1 MDETLLNKI
10 KTAMAMRQCIG
21 FYYKGEG
28 YRRCAP
34 CLYGT
39 TTRGNEAVMGFQLS
53 GFSHTVER
61 GWKNFFSNR
70 MSKVRLINWYFDE
83 TTLGYRGANKA
94 FANVAESLQEGVPRY
109 KIIFIMMDYYRD
121 KSIKISDT
129 GISKLE
135 TIITTAIKNLGWKIV
150 PQLEFRYAPFVDIN
164 EVGIAALKTET
175 KYKPEIAP
183 DIKKALEDVL
193 DMGYKSWT
201 QKLTKQDL
209 IDSGDISNYKIQFD
223 LGVNQGGSIINQS
236 AKVRFEELL
245 RQKLL
250 SYNDK
255 IYYKVNWNSRGDMQ
269 VTVTLLEVIHDKR
282 IENTIQKDLETILS
296 QVKPEWHLST
306 SDFMPASLTK
316 KLTEIMERIGKWMT
330 S

>member
-1 MDETLLNKI
+1 
-10 KTAMAMRQCIG
+10 
-21 FYYKGEG
+21 
-28 YRRCAP
+28 
-34 CLYGT
+34 
-39 TTRGNEAVMGFQLS
+39 
-53 GFSHTVER
+53 
-61 GWKNFFSNR
+61 
-70 MSKVRLINWYFDE
+70 
-83 TTLGYRGANKA
+83 
-94 FANVAESLQEGVPRY
+94 
-109 KIIFIMMDYYRD
+109 
-121 KSIKISDT
+121 
-129 GISKLE
+129 
-135 TIITTAIKNLGWKIV
+135 
-150 PQLEFRYAPFVDIN
+150 
-164 EVGIAALKTET
+164 
-175 KYKPEIAP
+175 
-183 DIKKALEDVL
+183 
-193 DMGYKSWT
+193 MGYKSWT